1 MSTLGSAK
9 TPSGS
14 GGTEGQRGKE
24 EKESQ
29 KEDKR
34 GRESGRSTVRLLHV
48 SRPLMGGLRGVPES
62 AGELDAM
69 TVGKYAAVFKSY
81 PGKHLK

>member
-1 MSTLGSAK
+1 MSSLASAK
-9 TPSGS
+9 TPSVS
-14 GGTEGQRGKE
+14 GRAEERRGKE
-24 EKESQ
+24 SQREEKR
-29 KEDKR
+29 D
-34 GRESGRSTVRLLHV
+34 REFRRSSVRLLHV

-69 TVGKYAAVFKSY
+69 AVGKYAAVFKSY